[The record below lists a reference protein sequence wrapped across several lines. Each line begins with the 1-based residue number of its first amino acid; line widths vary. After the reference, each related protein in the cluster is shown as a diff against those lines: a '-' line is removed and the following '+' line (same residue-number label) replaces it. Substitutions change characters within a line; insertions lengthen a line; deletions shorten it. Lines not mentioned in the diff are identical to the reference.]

1 MCKNWCGY
9 RFVDWVV
16 VCLFTMEN
24 LNLNFCDK
32 IKVVMELWLY
42 CCGFIVIVIL
52 NQVQSSV
59 AVGTPDY
66 ISPEILRVSPTVSL
80 CIHQLLCTHPLN
92 TSWCGYV
99 TVTPYLLYPGDGGR
113 TWTVRTGVWL
123 VVPGCLYV
131 RNAVRIYTLLCRVPR
146 GNLWQNHEPSGML
159 KQIY

>member
-1 MCKNWCGY
+1 MFCYFRLENLNLKICKNWCGY

-16 VCLFTMEN
+16 AWN
-24 LNLNFCDK
+24 G
-32 IKVVMELWLY
+32 VVVLLLWLY
-42 CCGFIVIVIL
+42 IVIVD
-52 NQVQSSV
+52 QVQSSV

-131 RNAVRIYTLLCRVPR
+131 RNAVRIYTLLCRVPC